1 MKNKKG
7 FTIVELVI
15 VIAVIA
21 ILAAVLIP
29 TFSGVI
35 QKSNS
40 SAALQEATSV
50 MKSTLA
56 MSETAILSENTL
68 FVEGSDKGV
77 SYEFKYSGN
86 KIQAIEK
93 PASGFEKIA
102 PIAGGTKS
110 EFGITKYDRII
121 VGADLITEGS
131 TPTFDAK
138 ASTKVQ
144 AIIKEVFG
152 AKSIALINKPT
163 DFADNNAKC
172 ALTLTLSDDSTVTI
186 GVYVNSDY
194 PADVV
199 TFIPATQNDAPLV
212 QKFDLTIT
220 KAEGTTITVTKAGE
234 AVAAGPDVLSNGDE
248 LTISVTGGE
257 ITVNGSSFNSG
268 DTHTVS
274 GNVTIVST
282 ATT

>member
-86 KIQAIEK
+86 KINFHIFQ
-93 PASGFEKIA
+93 
-102 PIAGGTKS
+102 
-110 EFGITKYDRII
+110 
-121 VGADLITEGS
+121 
-131 TPTFDAK
+131 
-138 ASTKVQ
+138 
-144 AIIKEVFG
+144 
-152 AKSIALINKPT
+152 
-163 DFADNNAKC
+163 
-172 ALTLTLSDDSTVTI
+172 
-186 GVYVNSDY
+186 
-194 PADVV
+194 
-199 TFIPATQNDAPLV
+199 
-212 QKFDLTIT
+212 
-220 KAEGTTITVTKAGE
+220 
-234 AVAAGPDVLSNGDE
+234 
-248 LTISVTGGE
+248 
-257 ITVNGSSFNSG
+257 
-268 DTHTVS
+268 
-274 GNVTIVST
+274 
-282 ATT
+282 